1 MHGHHSSIFDI
12 KYSYF
17 TILLSPMGRHSRILQ
32 FFLLKSYGFHLSTT
46 FGVSEYKTISLPLSE
61 IAVHHCHHQLW
72 FCIKPIFMVAK
83 TRNLAD
89 IGKRRRIKGEK

>member
-1 MHGHHSSIFDI
+1 MVIIQVFYNSI
-12 KYSYF
+12 
-17 TILLSPMGRHSRILQ
+17 
-32 FFLLKSYGFHLSTT
+32 LLKSHGFHLSTT
-46 FGVSEYKTISLPLSE
+46 FGVSEYKTISLQLSE

-89 IGKRRRIKGEK
+89 IGKRRRIKGET